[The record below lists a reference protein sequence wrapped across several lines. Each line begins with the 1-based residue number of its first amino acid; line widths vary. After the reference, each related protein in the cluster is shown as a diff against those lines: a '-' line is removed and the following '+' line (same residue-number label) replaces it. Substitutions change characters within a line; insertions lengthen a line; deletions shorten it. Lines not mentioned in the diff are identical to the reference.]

1 MILYIVRHAVASDR
15 DEKRWPD
22 DAERPLTK
30 EGRKRFKRL
39 LKALNED
46 EFNPGVVA
54 TSPLVRCRE
63 TAELVA
69 KHSTG
74 EPRIQCVEALA
85 PGSDLSALLHWTS
98 LQEQQKVAWVGH
110 SPDVEHL
117 AGALTGGTESSV
129 RFAKGAIAAIQFE
142 DQVSRGAGQLLW
154 LATAKSLGV

>member
-1 MILYIVRHAVASDR
+1 MILYIIRHAWAFDR
-15 DEKRWPD
+15 DENRWPD
-22 DAERPLTK
+22 DGERPLTK

-39 LKALNED
+39 LKTLNED
-46 EFNPGVVA
+46 EFNPGVIA
-54 TSPLVRCRE
+54 ASPLVRCRE

-98 LQEQQKVAWVGH
+98 LQSEQKVAWVGH

-117 AGALTGGTESSV
+117 AGALLGGTESSV

-142 DQVSRGAGQLLW
+142 GQASRGAGQLMW
-154 LATAKSLGV
+154 LMTAKAVGV